1 MAVCFSSGFKY
12 PEGEHALVILWQ
24 RVFLG
29 IVEETGVKK

>member
-1 MAVCFSSGFKY
+1 MAVCFSSEFKY
-12 PEGEHALVILWQ
+12 SEGGHALGILWQ